1 MSRESDGIL
10 FSAVCGHCGECWD
23 DHENPYQYGWT
34 EDMMKQRQPG
44 FKKSLYDC
52 PGFQVRKIDLPDIIL
67 VSARRLFFGEP
78 QLPVFWK
85 YPGIK
90 SAAEHCLKQNQ
101 AKWDSAERKQRW
113 SMYSDCVVLIGV
125 NPKTGTSVVVDCGS

>member
-34 EDMMKQRQPG
+34 EDRMKECQPG

-52 PGFQVRKIDLPDIIL
+52 PGFQVRKIDLPDIVL
-67 VSARRLFFGEP
+67 VSARRLFLGEP
-78 QLPVFWK
+78 QLPVFWE
-85 YPGIK
+85 YPGVK
-90 SAAEHCLKQNQ
+90 SASEHCLKQNQ
-101 AKWDSAERKQRW
+101 AGWNSAERKHQW
-113 SMYSDCVVLIGV
+113 SMHSDCVLLIGV
-125 NPKTGTSVVVDCGS
+125 NPKTGTSVVIDYGS